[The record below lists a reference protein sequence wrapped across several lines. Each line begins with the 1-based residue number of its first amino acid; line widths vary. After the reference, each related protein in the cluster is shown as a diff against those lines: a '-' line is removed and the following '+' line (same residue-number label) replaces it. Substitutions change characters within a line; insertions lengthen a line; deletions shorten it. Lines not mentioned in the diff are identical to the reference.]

1 MTGYKDLLVYQKSIQ
16 LVTTVY
22 QLTENYPQK
31 EVFGITNQIR
41 RASISIPSII
51 AEGSARNY
59 SKEYIQFL
67 HISLGSNAELDT
79 QLEISTNLKYLKK
92 EEHLKLT
99 EQLNEISKLLFGL
112 IRYQK
117 SRL

>member
-1 MTGYKDLLVYQKSIQ
+1 MTSYKDLLVYQKSIQ

-41 RASISIPSII
+41 RASISIPSNI

-67 HISLGSNAELDT
+67 HIALGSAAELDT

-92 EEHLKLT
+92 EEYLKLT

>member
-1 MTGYKDLLVYQKSIQ
+1 MTSYKDLLVYQKSIQ

-41 RASISIPSII
+41 RASISIPSNI
-51 AEGSARNY
+51 AEGAARNY

-67 HISLGSNAELDT
+67 HIALGSAAELDT
-79 QLEISTNLKYLKK
+79 QLEISTNLQYLKK
-92 EEHLKLT
+92 EEYLNLT

-112 IRYQK
+112 IR
-117 SRL
+117 